1 LNNLFKEIEFRIQ
14 RDEIILNLGVYLGA
28 ATLLIFSY
36 VVFLFAT
43 ILILFLFTRLNLRK
57 LFLLLFGFILPH
69 ALLFTLYFL
78 WGETSSLWQ
87 NFYVPNLTFHGKMF
101 VTLNSAITLCALPVG
116 YFVFSL
122 LMLNREARFT
132 KYQTQLFQVMFQWML
147 FCLVQVLVTREF
159 TPHSLIVFI
168 PSLAYFTSHYLLLIR
183 RKWIAN
189 TMLWIFLIGILAV
202 NLLSRYNKMNR
213 ISYTNLFP
221 RESPYSRSIQN
232 QRVMVLT
239 DDAGVYQQNRLAGYF
254 LDWGLSRSV
263 LEEPDYYENVILIH
277 RSFQT
282 DPPETII
289 DPGSLMQKFFDRIPE
304 WQSRYRRDSV
314 FYRRIHSP

>member
-1 LNNLFKEIEFRIQ
+1 
-14 RDEIILNLGVYLGA
+14 
-28 ATLLIFSY
+28 
-36 VVFLFAT
+36 
-43 ILILFLFTRLNLRK
+43 
-57 LFLLLFGFILPH
+57 LFGFILPH
-69 ALLFTLYFL
+69 ALLLTLYFL

-87 NFYVPNLTFHGKMF
+87 NYYVPNLTFHGKMF
-101 VTLNSAITLCALPVG
+101 ITLNSAIALCAIPVA

-132 KYQTQLFQVMFQWML
+132 KYQSQLFQVMFQWML

-189 TMLWIFLIGILAV
+189 SMLWIFLIGILTV
-202 NLLSRYNKMNR
+202 NLLSRYNKMSR
-213 ISYTNLFP
+213 VDYTHLFP
-221 RESPYSRSIQN
+221 KESPYSGSIKD
-232 QRVMVLT
+232 QRVMVLAE
-239 DDAGVYQQNRLAGYF
+239 DAGVYQQNRLAGYF
-254 LDWGLSRSV
+254 LDWNLSRRV

-304 WQSRYRRDSV
+304 WGSRYRKDSV
-314 FYRRIHSP
+314 YYRRIPSP